1 MKVSRLLW
9 MLQRKQFRP
18 DTKVIALDANDKQ
31 YDVVDVNGLAIC
43 ILNIAEPEKVSLTK
57 KEES

>member
-1 MKVSRLLW
+1 